1 MSCRWKSAVRRLVAI
16 VAIVGGLSLAAA
28 ATAPASANELRTVG
42 PLLSSQ
48 SRQVVHLNLVTL
60 HAQRGRSRHAA
71 SFAPTITLQPA
82 NALVAP
88 GSYARFTAK
97 ASGRPRPRVQ
107 WQLSVNGG
115 RKWRAIAGAHA
126 TSFSFMALAGQS
138 GDEFRAIFLNRR
150 GRRATAPAMLSV
162 IAGESAPLVVNQ
174 PTSQTAAAGATVSFG
189 ATASGQPAPSV
200 QWEISDNGGASW
212 SYVAGATQPTL
223 AFIASSILNGDEFRA
238 AFTNALGSVL
248 SNVATLTVSGTITGP
263 PAVTEQPQDTSVR
276 DGQTATFT
284 AAATGNPAPSIQW
297 EVSTGHGSWQAISGA
312 TSNTYS
318 FVASTTD
325 NLSEYEAVFT
335 SSAGTV
341 TSDPAILAVDYA
353 LAENWSGYAAT
364 GTTYSAVT
372 ASWTVPTLTCPGGQ
386 ANTFSSQWVGIDGVN
401 DSTVE
406 QDGTEADCGSSGPTY
421 AAWYEMYGDS
431 AVYAGAAVT
440 LGQPQTQVAWKCMP
454 LALANCPV
462 AAGDAM
468 TASVSVTPSGVWTLF
483 VQDATSPRA
492 WTFSTP
498 INWTAPEESSAEWI
512 VERPEVCTG
521 HNQCG
526 ITPLANFGTVQF
538 TNATATTTNGAQ
550 SIGALGGEP
559 IEMVSSSTDSTLL
572 ALPGQPSGSGF
583 TDAWFASS

>member
-16 VAIVGGLSLAAA
+16 VAIVGGVSLAAA

-48 SRQVVHLNLVTL
+48 SRQVVHLNLVAL
-60 HAQRGRSRHAA
+60 HAQRGQSRHAA

-126 TSFSFMALAGQS
+126 TSFSFMARAGQS
-138 GDEFRAIFLNRR
+138 GDEFRATFLNRR
-150 GRRATAPAMLSV
+150 GRSATAPAMLSV

-174 PTSQTAAAGATVSFG
+174 PMSQTAAAGATVSFD

-212 SYVAGATQPTL
+212 SDVAGATQPTL
-223 AFIASSILNGDEFRA
+223 AFTASSILNGDEFRA

-263 PAVTEQPQDTSVR
+263 PVVTEQPQDTSVR

-284 AAATGNPAPSIQW
+284 ATATGNPAPSIQW

-318 FVASTTD
+318 FVAGTTD

-341 TSDPAILAVDYA
+341 TSEPAILAVDYA
-353 LAENWSGYAAT
+353 MAENWSGYAAT

-372 ASWTVPTLTCPGGQ
+372 ASWHVPSLTCPSGQ

-401 DSTVE
+401 DATVE
-406 QDGTEADCGSSGPTY
+406 QDGTEADCTGATASYG
-421 AAWYEMYGDS
+421 AWYEMFGDS
-431 AVYAGAAVT
+431 AVSGGAAVPIASGCT
-440 LGQPQTQVAWKCMP
+440 G
-454 LALANCPV
+454 LASCHVGVGDLITATV
-462 AAGDAM
+462 TAAGNG
-468 TASVSVTPSGVWTLF
+468 SWTLSMN
-483 VQDATSPRA
+483 DATSPDVWKFTTTISA
-492 WTFSTP
+492 PT
-498 INWTAPEESSAEWI
+498 TAPTRSSAEWI

-526 ITPLANFGTVQF
+526 ITPLADFGTVQF
-538 TNATATTTNGAQ
+538 TNATATTTNVAQ
-550 SIGALGGEP
+550 SIGELGGEP

>member
-1 MSCRWKSAVRRLVAI
+1 MTSCRWKSAVHRGVAI
-16 VAIVGGLSLAAA
+16 VAIVGGAAA
-28 ATAPASANELRTVG
+28 ATAPASANGLRVVG
-42 PLLSSQ
+42 PLLRPQ
-48 SRQVVHLNLVTL
+48 SRQVVHLNLVTP
-60 HAQRGRSRHAA
+60 HTQRGHSRHAA

-88 GSYARFTAK
+88 GGYARFTAK
-97 ASGRPRPRVQ
+97 ASGRPRPRVR
-107 WQLSVNGG
+107 WQISVNGG

-126 TSFSFMALAGQS
+126 TSFSFMALAAQS

-174 PTSQTAAAGATVSFG
+174 PTSQTTAAGATVSFD

-212 SYVAGATQPTL
+212 SDVAGATQPTL
-223 AFIASSILNGDEFRA
+223 AFVASSILNGDEFRA

-263 PAVTEQPQDTSVR
+263 PAVTEQPQDTSVSA
-276 DGQTATFT
+276 GQTATFT
-284 AAATGNPAPSIQW
+284 ATATGNPAPSIQW
-297 EVSTGHGSWQAISGA
+297 QVSTNHGASWQAISGA

-318 FVASTTD
+318 FVTSATD

-335 SSAGTV
+335 SSAGIV
-341 TSDPAILAVDYA
+341 ASNPAIVAVGYA

-372 ASWTVPTLTCPGGQ
+372 ASWHVPTLTCPSGQ

-406 QDGTEADCGSSGPTY
+406 QDGTEADCTGTTPSYG
-421 AAWYEMYGDS
+421 AWYEMFGDS
-431 AVYAGAAVT
+431 AVSGGGAVPITSGCTGLASCHVAGGDSITAAVT
-440 LGQPQTQVAWKCMP
+440 
-454 LALANCPV
+454 AN
-462 AAGDAM
+462 GNG
-468 TASVSVTPSGVWTLF
+468 SWTLT
-483 VQDATSPRA
+483 VNDATSPDVWQFTTTISA
-492 WTFSTP
+492 PT
-498 INWTAPEESSAEWI
+498 TAPTRTSAEWI
-512 VERPEVCTG
+512 VERPEVCTDQ
-521 HNQCG
+521 NQCG
-526 ITPLANFGTVQF
+526 ITPLADFGTVQF
-538 TNATATTTNGAQ
+538 TSATATTTNGSQ

-572 ALPGQPSGSGF
+572 ASPGQLSPGGAGF
-583 TDAWFASS
+583 TDAWSASS